1 MSLKSLC
8 KNDVMLKRSYNNHTL
23 PSDAE
28 VAILLAIVNKTAV
41 DVGCRYLFKLVFSV
55 SFG

>member
-28 VAILLAIVNKTAV
+28 VAILLAIINKTSV
-41 DVGCRYLFKLVFSV
+41 DTVIHAFLSIFCLFS
-55 SFG
+55 